1 MLRRLIAPALA
12 LALLPGTGAASVES
26 AKAARV
32 MFTAFEC
39 SAYASMMG
47 EDARRRQLVDV
58 GVAAGRKFL
67 AALAAGE
74 ISEDDMR
81 QHAPFMMET
90 DLDQPSPDFMIG
102 RIFQGTYQ
110 GMHQKVSS
118 RDKAGKPLPEDQWL
132 FEGEDFEAKAKWHY
146 QTANCDI
153 L

>member
-12 LALLPGTGAASVES
+12 LALLPGTGAASEDD

-47 EDARRRQLVDV
+47 EDARRKQLVDV
-58 GVAAGRKFL
+58 GVAAGRQFL

-74 ISEDDMR
+74 ISEADLR
-81 QHAPFMMET
+81 EHAPFMMGT

-102 RIFQGTYQ
+102 RMFQGTFQ
-110 GMHQKVSS
+110 ATHQKVSS
-118 RDKAGKPLPEDQWL
+118 KDKAGKPLPEDQWL
-132 FEGEDFEAKAKWHY
+132 FEGDDFEAKAKWHY
-146 QTANCDI
+146 QTANCE
-153 L
+153 LL